1 MPSWSSPHP
10 LPVETLQL
18 LDATDFHQKPF
29 PDQSADLLLFN
40 SPDQVLPT
48 KKRHGI
54 SISDALQQFDHGCR
68 ELLKC
73 KNLRTVNVLACW
85 DLGAF
90 LQQSPTP
97 GPTTDGLMILLIEQL
112 LEAKEGFLQTYL
124 KLDPTYIDRLKQ
136 HKPLP
141 TALLEMRINE
151 ILRIESLLEQH
162 NDHQRRALRLLKGLR
177 AKHPTALPQS
187 SD

>member
-18 LDATDFHQKPF
+18 LDATDFQQKSF

-40 SPDQVLPT
+40 SPDQVLPI
-48 KKRHGI
+48 KKRHGV

-68 ELLKC
+68 ELLTC
-73 KNLRTVNVLACW
+73 KSLTTVNVLACW
-85 DLGAF
+85 DLAAF
-90 LQQSPTP
+90 LQRSPTP
-97 GPTTDGLMILLIEQL
+97 RPTTDGLMILLIEQL
-112 LEAKEGFLQTYL
+112 LEAKEGYLQKYL
-124 KLDPTYIDRLKQ
+124 ELDPTYIDCLKQ

-141 TALLEMRINE
+141 TALLEIRISE

-177 AKHPTALPQS
+177 AKHLTALPQS